1 MTSLT
6 SGSMI
11 RIPGYR
17 IEAPIGSGAMASVHL
32 AIQESLERQVALKI
46 MAAALGADTSFC
58 KRFLKEGRIIA
69 QLSHPHIIT
78 IYDIGVFQDHYYM
91 AMEYLA
97 GGSLKERLL
106 HRLSV
111 EECLMILEQIAK
123 PLGYAHRHGFIHR
136 DVKPANILFRKDG
149 SAVLSDFG
157 IAKGLSDNT
166 QLTAMG
172 WTLGTPNYMSPEQA
186 LGQPADARSDLYS
199 LGVVFFEILTG
210 TRPFQAE
217 DSFRTAMLHVQEP
230 IPRLPAPK
238 AHCQDLVDRL
248 MAKKPDDRF
257 STAEELVEAIQQ
269 LRTPPAPVI
278 SSRKQ
283 KEKQNHA
290 PNRAREPRKLFA
302 NRSIYGYGLAGTLA
316 AAIGLT
322 GYFLVPR
329 LTPPDT
335 QIPIS
340 STTQTPDLSPESVA
354 KEDCPSIGENI
365 QEQIIGLK
373 KTAKAHEEAGFLFY
387 AADIYQR
394 ILELD
399 PCEASAENKLQ
410 SIANRYEAMARDS
423 FAEDDDVTGL
433 ELVETGLQVLPDH
446 AGLRTLKEEILEQ
459 AR

>member
-1 MTSLT
+1 
-6 SGSMI
+6 MI
-11 RIPGYR
+11 QIPGYR
-17 IEAPIGSGAMASVHL
+17 IEEPIGSGAMASVHL

-106 HRLSV
+106 SELSV
-111 EECLMILEQIAK
+111 EECLTILEQIAK
-123 PLGYAHRHGFIHR
+123 PLGYAHKHGFIHR
-136 DVKPANILFRKDG
+136 DVKPANILFRRDG

-199 LGVVFFEILTG
+199 LGIVLFEMLTG
-210 TRPFQAE
+210 KRPFQAE

-230 IPRLPAPK
+230 IPRLPALK

-257 STAEELVEAIQQ
+257 SSAEELVGAIQH
-269 LRTPPAPVI
+269 LRAPPVPVLT
-278 SSRKQ
+278 SRKKNQ
-283 KEKQNHA
+283 SHQSTQIAKPPKTF
-290 PNRAREPRKLFA
+290 AR
-302 NRSIYGYGLAGTLA
+302 RSFYRFVLAGTLA
-316 AAIGLT
+316 AAIGIS
-322 GYFLVPR
+322 GYFLMPFLV
-329 LTPPDT
+329 PPDAGLSK
-335 QIPIS
+335 PFS
-340 STTQTPDLSPESVA
+340 SLIQTPNPSPEPIVQ
-354 KEDCPSIGENI
+354 EDCPTIGQSA
-365 QEQIIGLK
+365 QEQISGLTR
-373 KTAKAHEEAGFLFY
+373 TAQAHEEAGFLFY
-387 AADIYQR
+387 AADVYQR

-399 PCEASAENKLQ
+399 PCEANAKNKLQ
-410 SIANRYEAMARDS
+410 FIANRYEALARDS
-423 FAEDDDVTGL
+423 LAENDDTTSL
-433 ELVETGLQVLPDH
+433 ELVETGLQVLPNH
-446 AGLRTLKEEILEQ
+446 NGLRTLQKEILEQ
-459 AR
+459 AP